1 MPYDLQETFGSRLRQ
16 AVERRLRRVPYVENL
31 YQLDHQLARGAHVH
45 RLPALSPTMQG
56 IYEELRERGLAQRPL
71 AQLGLPLDATLS
83 AADGYVERLRAR
95 TLAPG
100 TAYALIDDDELVQTA
115 EPFAFG
121 LQQPLLDLAERYLGL
136 PVDYLGVNIK
146 REVANG
152 LSVGTRKWHADPE
165 DDRMLKIIVY
175 LSDVDDRSGPFEAV
189 DAPRSDH
196 VRRTLR
202 YTWSSDHKLERL
214 PEVVPEAEWT
224 RCTGPRLTAVFADT
238 ARCFHRASPPTGRDR
253 YSMTFSFLS
262 RKAYF
267 CFASGRVL
275 QRSFVSRWAQR
286 LDARQLSTLT
296 PP

>member
-1 MPYDLQETFGSRLRQ
+1 MPYDLQESFGSRLRQ
-16 AVERRLRRVPYVENL
+16 AVERRLRRVSYVENL
-31 YQLDHQLARGAHVH
+31 YALIHPLARGDHVD
-45 RLPALSPTMQG
+45 RLPALNPTMQG

-71 AQLGLPLDATLS
+71 EQLGLPLEATLS
-83 AADGYVERLRAR
+83 AADAYVEKLRAR
-95 TLAPG
+95 SIAPG
-100 TAYALIDDDELVQTA
+100 TPYALIDDAELVQTA
-115 EPFAFG
+115 EPFVFG

-175 LSDVDDRSGPFEAV
+175 LSDVDESAGPFEAV
-189 DAPRSDH
+189 DARRSASAR
-196 VRRTLR
+196 VALG
-202 YTWSSDHKLERL
+202 YTWSRDHKLERL
-214 PEVVPEAEWT
+214 PEVVPPEQWT